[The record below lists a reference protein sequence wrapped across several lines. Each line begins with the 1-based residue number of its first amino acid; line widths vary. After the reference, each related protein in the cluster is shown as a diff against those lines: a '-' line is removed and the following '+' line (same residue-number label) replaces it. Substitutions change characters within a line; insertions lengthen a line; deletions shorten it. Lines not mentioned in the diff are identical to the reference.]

1 MMSKIIKKI
10 VKLLAYLLLILFLV
24 PTILTGIIQIPRVQN
39 YAVSKTLQWIGT
51 KIGTELYFSSVRIT
65 TFNHIR
71 FEDLYIADQAGDTLL
86 YAKKTRAVMPAI
98 FSFIF
103 NKDPITRPLKKLE
116 FEESVINFSI
126 DSTQTINFQFIL
138 DYMLAGKKSEKKGG
152 IIKIDRI
159 SLSDSRFTLT
169 SYNSPVDTMGIDFG
183 RMRLNKLNCN
193 VTDLTVR
200 GDTISLHIRPASFTE
215 ASGFNLQSMS
225 ADMEMCRTYLHFSEL
240 KINTPQSAIDAD
252 RINMDFSNYKDFSPE
267 SLFEKV
273 LFEIAINESNI
284 DFFDMGFFV
293 DLFNNYSQQIN
304 LEGKLKG
311 PLANLK
317 GKQLILGWGSSSQLS
332 GDFDLKGLPDIQ
344 QTFLYFKMNH
354 LLTTRDDIVSI
365 RLPGNNK
372 LELPEFLK
380 SLKEINYQGNF
391 TGFFDD
397 FVAHGKLSTNLG
409 TVFTDLMFTPD
420 TSNIISISGRVLTEN
435 FQIGKMLDSEF
446 IRDITMDMAITGTY
460 SKTNPLIA
468 NLNGN
473 ITKLTLKEYPYQN
486 IHIDGILSNKRFDG
500 EIKVD
505 DPNLIMEFKGLID
518 MVADLPKYN
527 FRANIIDANLF
538 ALNISDAD
546 PEYHASFLFKANA
559 TGKNMDDINGEF
571 NLLNSLFSK
580 TDKQIQI
587 YDLNA
592 IVRNDEKANELIVRS
607 DILDAKISGK
617 YTISQLKDDFILF
630 FSRYVPAIFEEQFV
644 DMDSI
649 INSNFDFDINFKRTQ
664 PFFEF
669 FFPNYLIGELSTLK
683 GTYRPES
690 TDQISLTF
698 ITPELKI
705 SNNSLK
711 GLVVN
716 IDSNDSTLYASLGSQ
731 FFNLSQR
738 FDLENFTLES
748 SIIDNDIAFNTRWL
762 NWDTTLNKGSVS
774 GHVLFHEKTKNKLIS
789 ILCNP
794 STITVNDSLWK
805 INNYAVILDT
815 AGISIENLRIEHND
829 QFMVANGKISDLP
842 GDTLH
847 FSFNNFDLA
856 NLNFFTRKQN
866 LEFSGLLNGSGNL
879 TGIKSNPLFFSSL
892 EIENMV
898 FNREEFGNCT
908 IQSLWDNRK
917 ESLSIYAEA
926 QRGLLTMLKV
936 KGDFY
941 PTRNGK
947 MDFDITLSKLKANIL
962 NPFTEGIFSDFHGL
976 ISGDLKL
983 TGSKDNP
990 NLSGNLKLLK
1000 NAFMVDYLKTRY
1012 NLTTEVEIVNNNF
1025 ILNNIEIFDQE
1036 GNYGVLNGM
1045 VRTEYLKDITLN
1057 LGINIYNLLCLD
1069 TKVTD
1074 NDMFYGT
1081 AHATGSV
1088 KIKGAP
1094 TTLSFDIEAETNKNT
1109 RLFIPLSQST
1119 EVLEYNYI
1127 NFTRTDTTDNET
1139 DPDEIVQKVSLA
1151 GLQMN
1156 FNLSVTPDAE
1166 VQIIFD
1172 PTMGDII
1179 KARGTGDIVMS
1190 INTLGTFD
1198 MVGEYAIE
1206 KGDYLFTLQNII
1218 NKRLKIDEGSNM
1230 RWTGDP
1236 LDAVVDITAVY
1247 RTKASPSEL
1256 YNISEEAQNR
1266 VTVDCRI
1273 FLTGNLMSPNIRYD
1287 IYLPFSE
1294 EETRNR
1300 VNSKIHSEEELNKQF
1315 LSLMVMNRFIP
1326 SVDNPNQTN
1335 EGYMAGVNNA
1345 SELLSNQFS
1354 NWLSQISN
1362 DFDLGFT
1369 YRPGDEITSNE
1380 VELALS
1386 TQLLN
1391 DRLSI
1396 NGSVDMKNNAVVANS
1411 DKIVGDVDL
1420 DYKIN
1425 EKGKIRLHAFNH
1437 SNEEL
1442 LSEQSPYTQ
1451 GVGIL
1456 YKEEFNSFGELLK
1469 LYWDT
1474 LTGKRKKVKSE
1485 EVDINME

>member
-10 VKLLAYLLLILFLV
+10 AKLLAYVLLILFLI
-24 PTILTGIIQIPRVQN
+24 PTLLTGIIQIPVVQN

-51 KIGTELYFSSVRIT
+51 KIGTELHFSSVRIT

-71 FEDLYIADQAGDTLL
+71 FNDLYIADQAGDTLL

-103 NKDPITRPLKKLE
+103 KKDPITRPLKKLE

-138 DYMLAGKKSEKKGG
+138 DYIIAGKKSEKKGG
-152 IIKIDRI
+152 TIKIGRI

-169 SYNSPVDTMGIDFG
+169 AFNSPVDTMGIDFG

-193 VTDLTVR
+193 VRDLEIR
-200 GDTISLHIRPASFTE
+200 GDTIALHIRPVSFVE

-225 ADMEMCRTYLHFSEL
+225 ADMELCGTYLHFLNL
-240 KINTPQSAIDAD
+240 KINTPQSAIEAD
-252 RINMDFSNYKDFSPE
+252 RINMDFSDYKDFSPD
-267 SLFEKV
+267 SLFEKII
-273 LFEIAINESNI
+273 FEIAINEGSI
-284 DFFDMGFFV
+284 DFFDIGFFV
-293 DLFNNYSQQIN
+293 DLFNNYSQKIN
-304 LEGKLKG
+304 FEGLLKG
-311 PLANLK
+311 PLSNLK
-317 GKQLILGWGSSSQLS
+317 GKKLILEWGSSSQLS

-365 RLPGNNK
+365 HLPGNNK

-420 TSNIISISGRVLTEN
+420 TSNTISISGRVSTEN
-435 FQIGKMLDSEF
+435 FQIGKMLNSEL

-460 SKTNPLIA
+460 SKSNPLIA
-468 NLNGN
+468 NLNGD
-473 ITKLTLKEYPYQN
+473 ITKLTFKEYPYQN

-500 EIKVD
+500 KINVD
-505 DPNLIMEFKGLID
+505 DPNLIMEFQGLID
-518 MVADLPKYN
+518 MVADLPKYH
-527 FRANIIDANLF
+527 FRANIIDANLS

-559 TGKNMDDINGEF
+559 TGKNLDDINGEF

-592 IVRNDEKANELIVRS
+592 IVRNDAEANELIVRS
-607 DILDAKISGK
+607 DILDADIIGK
-617 YTISQLKDDFILF
+617 YTISQLKDDFVLF
-630 FSRYVPAIFEEQFV
+630 FSRYIPAVFEEQLV
-644 DMDSI
+644 GIDNL

-669 FFPNYLIGELSTLK
+669 FFPNYLIGESSTLK
-683 GTYRPES
+683 GTYRPENM
-690 TDQISLTF
+690 DQISLTF
-698 ITPELKI
+698 ITPELKV

-716 IDSNDSTLYASLGSQ
+716 IDSDDSTVYATLGSQ
-731 FFNLSQR
+731 FFNISQR

-748 SIIDNDIAFNTRWL
+748 SIIKNDIAFTTRWL
-762 NWDTTLNKGSVS
+762 NWDTTLNKGSIS
-774 GHVLFHEKTKNKLIS
+774 GHVLFHEKSNNKLIS

-794 STITVNDSLWK
+794 SSITVNDSIWK
-805 INNYAVILDT
+805 INNYVVNLDT
-815 AGISIENLRIEHND
+815 AGISIENLRIEHRD
-829 QFMVANGKISDLP
+829 QYMVANGKISDLP

-856 NLNFFTRKQN
+856 NLNFFTQKQN
-866 LEFSGLLNGSGNL
+866 IEFSGLLNGSGNL

-892 EIENMV
+892 EIENLV
-898 FNREEFGNCT
+898 FNGEEFGNCT

-917 ESLSIYAEA
+917 ESLNIYAEA

-941 PTRNGK
+941 PTRNGR

-962 NPFTEGIFSDFHGL
+962 NPFTKGIFSDFHGL

-990 NLSGNLKLLK
+990 SLSGNLKLLK

-1012 NLTTEVEIVNNNF
+1012 NLTTEVEIINNNF

-1074 NDMFYGT
+1074 NEMFYGT

-1088 KIKGAP
+1088 KIRGAP
-1094 TTLSFDIEAETNKNT
+1094 STLSFDIEAETNKNT
-1109 RLFIPLSQST
+1109 HLFIPLSQST

-1127 NFTRTDTTDNET
+1127 SFTRTDTADNET
-1139 DPDEIVQKVSLA
+1139 DPHEIVQKVSLA

-1156 FNLSVTPDAE
+1156 FNLKVTPDAE

-1179 KARGTGDIVMS
+1179 KARGTGEIVMS
-1190 INTLGTFD
+1190 INTLGTFN

-1206 KGDYLFTLQNII
+1206 KGEYLFTLQNII

-1247 RTKASPSEL
+1247 RTKASPLEL
-1256 YNISEEAQNR
+1256 YSEEAQNR

-1287 IYLPFSE
+1287 IYLPFSD

-1300 VNSKIHSEEELNKQF
+1300 VNSKIQSEEELNKQF
-1315 LSLMVMNRFIP
+1315 LSLLVMNRFIP
-1326 SVDNPNQTN
+1326 STDNTNQSN

-1369 YRPGDEITSNE
+1369 YRPGDIITSNE
-1380 VELALS
+1380 VEVAMS

-1391 DRLSI
+1391 NRLTI
-1396 NGSVDMKNNAVVANS
+1396 NGSVDMNNGQAENS
-1411 DKIVGDVDL
+1411 GKIVGDVDL

-1425 EKGKIRLHAFNH
+1425 DKGKTRLHAYNH
-1437 SNEEL
+1437 SNEGIL
-1442 LSEQSPYTQ
+1442 NEQSPYTQ

-1469 LYWDT
+1469 LYWTT
-1474 LTGKRKKVKSE
+1474 LTGKRKKAKPE
-1485 EVDINME
+1485 ELDINME